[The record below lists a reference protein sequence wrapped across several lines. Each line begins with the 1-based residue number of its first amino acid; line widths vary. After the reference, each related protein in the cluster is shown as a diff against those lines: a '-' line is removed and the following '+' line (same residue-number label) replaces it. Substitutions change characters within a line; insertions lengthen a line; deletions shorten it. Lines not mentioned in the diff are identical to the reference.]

1 MQALFTYPQAAE
13 YLGVSLDTVRR
24 YIKKKILT
32 PVELPSGTG
41 DQPIIR
47 LRKKDLD
54 KLTDAC
60 IPVKPKPEP
69 KPEPERPLVLDIH
82 EKEAS

>member
-13 YLGVSLDTVRR
+13 YLGVSLDTIKR
-24 YIKKKILT
+24 YIRKDILT
-32 PVELPSGTG
+32 PVELPSGIG
-41 DQPIIR
+41 EKPIYR

-54 KLTDAC
+54 KLTSKC
-60 IPVKPKPEP
+60 LLTKSE
-69 KPEPERPLVLDIH
+69 PEPEEEARPLVLNME